1 MVSKKN
7 QPEYDVVEE
16 EIIAKPV
23 RNSCICTRESKS
35 LECPEH
41 S

>member
-7 QPEYDVVEE
+7 QAEYDVVEE
-16 EIIAKPV
+16 EIIVKPV
-23 RNSCICTRESKS
+23 KKSCKCTKESRS
-35 LECPEH
+35 LECSEH